1 MMDFDVVIV
10 GGGLAGLSL
19 AAALR
24 RSTLSV
30 ALVEERVPVLPEALD
45 SRIYAISPA
54 NAGFLDA
61 VGAWGHLDAAR
72 MEAVR
77 TMEIHGD
84 AGGRLDF
91 TAYGCG
97 VPELAWI
104 LESSLMQRELWE
116 TVKRQGNLSLFC
128 PARPQALTIGPDA
141 ALLNLEDGRSL
152 SARLIVAA
160 DGAESW
166 TRSAAGVAVRFDPY
180 DQQGVVANF
189 ATELPHRGTAFQW
202 FRTDGVLAWLPL
214 PGNRISMVW
223 SAPEDHGRRL
233 LALDPAGLCNRVA
246 EAGNHRLGALELIT
260 PAAGFP
266 LRLMRAPNTVKPRLA
281 LIGDAAHTIHPLSG
295 HGINL
300 GFQDARV
307 LAAVL
312 CDKPGHVDCGD
323 LGLLRAYERARKEEV
338 MTLQA
343 LTDSLHDLFRP
354 ATGSLA
360 RLRNFGLNLT
370 DSLPVVKNLLVRY
383 ALAS

>member
-1 MMDFDVVIV
+1 MDFDVIIV

-30 ALVEERVPVLPEALD
+30 ALVEGKAPDFPETLD

-54 NAGFLDA
+54 NADFLDEL
-61 VGAWGHLDAAR
+61 GTWGHLDPAR

-104 LESSLMQRELWE
+104 LESSLIQRELWE
-116 TVKRQGNLSLFC
+116 TVKRQGNLTLLC

-141 ALLNLEDGRSL
+141 ALLNLADGRSL
-152 SARLIVAA
+152 SAQLIVAA

-166 TRSAAGVAVRFDPY
+166 TRAAAGIAVRFDPY
-180 DQQGVVANF
+180 DQQGVIANF
-189 ATELPHRGTAFQW
+189 ATELPHHGTAFQW

-214 PGNRISMVW
+214 PGNRMSMVW
-223 SAPEDHGRRL
+223 SAPEDHGRKL
-233 LALDPAGLCNRVA
+233 LALDHAELCALVA
-246 EAGNHRLGALELIT
+246 EAGKHRLGDLKLVT
-260 PAAGFP
+260 PPAGFP
-266 LRLMRAPNTVKPRLA
+266 LRLMRAPSSVAPRLA

-300 GFQDARV
+300 GFQDARE

-323 LGLLRAYERARKEEV
+323 LALLRSYARARKEEV
-338 MTLQA
+338 VSLQT

-354 ATGSLA
+354 ASGSLT

-370 DSLPVVKNLLVRY
+370 NALPVLKNLLVRY

>member
-1 MMDFDVVIV
+1 MDFDVIIV

-30 ALVEERVPVLPEALD
+30 ALVEGKAPDFPETLD

-54 NAGFLDA
+54 NADFLDEL
-61 VGAWGHLDAAR
+61 GTWGHLDPAR

-104 LESSLMQRELWE
+104 LESSLIQRELWE
-116 TVKRQGNLSLFC
+116 TVKRQGNLTLLC

-141 ALLNLEDGRSL
+141 ALLNLADGRSL

-166 TRSAAGVAVRFDPY
+166 TRAAAGIAVRFDPY

-189 ATELPHRGTAFQW
+189 ATELPHRGTAFQ
-202 FRTDGVLAWLPL
+202 
-214 PGNRISMVW
+214 
-223 SAPEDHGRRL
+223 
-233 LALDPAGLCNRVA
+233 
-246 EAGNHRLGALELIT
+246 
-260 PAAGFP
+260 
-266 LRLMRAPNTVKPRLA
+266 
-281 LIGDAAHTIHPLSG
+281 
-295 HGINL
+295 
-300 GFQDARV
+300 
-307 LAAVL
+307 
-312 CDKPGHVDCGD
+312 
-323 LGLLRAYERARKEEV
+323 
-338 MTLQA
+338 
-343 LTDSLHDLFRP
+343 
-354 ATGSLA
+354 
-360 RLRNFGLNLT
+360 
-370 DSLPVVKNLLVRY
+370 
-383 ALAS
+383 

>member
-1 MMDFDVVIV
+1 MDFDVVIV

-30 ALVEERVPVLPEALD
+30 ALVEGRPPVFPEALD

-54 NAGFLDA
+54 SAGFLGEL
-61 VGAWGHLDAAR
+61 GAWGHLDAAR

-77 TMEIHGD
+77 TMEVHGD

-91 TAYGCG
+91 TAYDCG
-97 VPELAWI
+97 ASELAWI

-128 PARPQALTIGPDA
+128 PASPQALTIGPDA
-141 ALLNLEDGRSL
+141 ALLSLEDGRNL

-202 FRTDGVLAWLPL
+202 FRMDGVLAWLPL

-223 SAPEDHGRRL
+223 SAPEDHGRKL
-233 LALDPAGLCNRVA
+233 LALDHAELCALVA
-246 EAGNHRLGALELIT
+246 EAGNRRLGALELIT
-260 PAAGFP
+260 PPAGFP
-266 LRLMRAPNTVKPRLA
+266 LRLMRAPNAVAPRLA

-307 LAAVL
+307 LAGVL
-312 CDKPGHVDCGD
+312 CDKPGHIDCGD
-323 LGLLRAYERARKEEV
+323 LGLLRAC
-338 MTLQA
+338 
-343 LTDSLHDLFRP
+343 
-354 ATGSLA
+354 
-360 RLRNFGLNLT
+360 
-370 DSLPVVKNLLVRY
+370 LLYTSSGRRV
-383 ALAS
+383 AP

>member
-1 MMDFDVVIV
+1 MDFDVVIV

-24 RSTLSV
+24 RSALSV
-30 ALVEERVPVLPEALD
+30 ALVEGRTPVFPESWD
-45 SRIYAISPA
+45 TRIYAISPA
-54 NAGFLDA
+54 NAGFL
-61 VGAWGHLDAAR
+61 GALGVWDHLDAAR
-72 MEAVR
+72 IEAVR

-116 TVKRQGNLSLFC
+116 TVKRQGNLSLLC
-128 PARPQALTIGPDA
+128 PASPQALTIGPDA
-141 ALLNLEDGRSL
+141 AVLSLADGRSL

-166 TRSAAGVAVRFDPY
+166 TRAAAGVVVRFDPY

-233 LALDPAGLCNRVA
+233 LALDHAELCSRVA
-246 EAGNHRLGALELIT
+246 EAGNRRLGTLELIT
-260 PAAGFP
+260 PPTGFP
-266 LRLMRAPNTVKPRLA
+266 LRLMRAPNTVAPRLA

-312 CDKPGHVDCGD
+312 CDKPAHVDCGD
-323 LGLLRAYERARKEEV
+323 LGLLRGYERARKEEV
-338 MTLQA
+338 VTLQT

-354 ATGSLA
+354 ATGSLT
-360 RLRNFGLNLT
+360 RLRNIGLNLT
-370 DSLPVVKNLLVRY
+370 NTLPVVKNLLVRY

>member
-1 MMDFDVVIV
+1 
-10 GGGLAGLSL
+10 
-19 AAALR
+19 
-24 RSTLSV
+24 
-30 ALVEERVPVLPEALD
+30 
-45 SRIYAISPA
+45 
-54 NAGFLDA
+54 
-61 VGAWGHLDAAR
+61 

-77 TMEIHGD
+77 AMEIYGD

-97 VPELAWI
+97 VSELAWI
-104 LESSLMQRELWE
+104 LESSLMQCELWE

-128 PARPQALTIGPDA
+128 PARPQALTMGPDN
-141 ALLNLEDGRSL
+141 ALLTLDDGRRL

-166 TRSAAGVAVRFDPY
+166 TRSAAGMGVRFDPY
-180 DQQGVVANF
+180 DQVGVVANF

-202 FRTDGVLAWLPL
+202 FRSDGVLAWLPL

-223 SAPEDHGRRL
+223 SAPEDHGRKL
-233 LALDPAGLCNRVA
+233 LALDHAELCTRVA
-246 EAGNHRLGALELIT
+246 EAGNQRLGALELIT
-260 PAAGFP
+260 PPAGFP
-266 LRLMRAPNTVKPRLA
+266 LRLMRAPNAVASRLA

-323 LGLLRAYERARKEEV
+323 RGLLRSYERARKEEV
-338 MTLQA
+338 VTLQT

-354 ATGSLA
+354 ATGSLT

-370 DSLPVVKNLLVRY
+370 DTLPVVKNLLVRY

>member
-1 MMDFDVVIV
+1 MDFDVIIV

-30 ALVEERVPVLPEALD
+30 ALVEGKAPDFPETLD

-54 NAGFLDA
+54 NADFLDEL
-61 VGAWGHLDAAR
+61 GTWGHLEPAR

-104 LESSLMQRELWE
+104 LESSLIQRELWE
-116 TVKRQGNLSLFC
+116 TVKRQGNLTLLC

-141 ALLNLEDGRSL
+141 ALLNLADGRSL

-166 TRSAAGVAVRFDPY
+166 TRAAAGIAVRFDPY

-189 ATELPHRGTAFQW
+189 ATELPHHGTAFQW

-214 PGNRISMVW
+214 PGNRMSMVW
-223 SAPEDHGRRL
+223 SAPEDHGRKL
-233 LALDPAGLCNRVA
+233 LALDHAELCALVA
-246 EAGNHRLGALELIT
+246 EAGKHRLGDLKLVT
-260 PAAGFP
+260 PPAGFP
-266 LRLMRAPNTVKPRLA
+266 LRLMRAPSSVAPRLA

-300 GFQDARV
+300 GFQDARG

-312 CDKPGHVDCGD
+312 RDKPGHVDCGD
-323 LGLLRAYERARKEEV
+323 LGLLRSYARARKEEV
-338 MTLQA
+338 VSLQT

-354 ATGSLA
+354 ASGSLT

-370 DSLPVVKNLLVRY
+370 NALPVVKNLLVRY